1 MKKVSLRAY
10 SALIL
15 ALLIV
20 VFLGI
25 YIARYINN
33 GEDWALFFDEATSDF
48 SYSITD
54 RNGVTLATM
63 GGGGRYYADDAAT
76 RIACYHVIGD
86 YAGNVGTGALQSFK
100 KELSGYNLIS
110 GIEHREDA
118 TLPLT
123 IDSELN
129 KVAYNALAGR
139 KGCVLVSNYK
149 TGEILCMVSSP
160 SIDPLNVPSELPD
173 GAYINRA
180 ISATFTPGSIF
191 KLITLTAA
199 LDTMDD
205 INSKT
210 FQCNG
215 SVDVK
220 GVTVTC
226 TGTHGNQTIEQA
238 LANSCNCAFAELSL
252 ELGADTIAEYA
263 QKLGIT
269 TPNKLDDIDCAVGTY
284 VKDEYKSAAL
294 AWSGIGQSEDLVC
307 PYSMLRVVS
316 AFANNGTVVEPTLIG
331 NGGEKT
337 TQLVSASLANKVKS
351 MMSYNFVYKYGQG
364 NFPGLDL
371 CAKTGTAEVGD
382 DKSPHGWFVGFN
394 NDEARPYA
402 FVVFV
407 ENGGSGIGAAGSVAN
422 TVLQAAVKK

>member
-15 ALLIV
+15 AFLVFI
-20 VFLGI
+20 FLGI
-25 YIARYINN
+25 YIVRYINS
-33 GEDWALFFDEATSDF
+33 GADWALYFDESTSDY

-54 RNGVTLATM
+54 RNGVALAVM
-63 GGGGRYYADDAAT
+63 GGGGRYYADDAET
-76 RIACYHVIGD
+76 RIANYHVIGD
-86 YAGNVGTGALQSFK
+86 YAGNVGTGALQTYR
-100 KELSGYNLIS
+100 KELSDFSLIT
-110 GIEHREDA
+110 GIEHREDTA
-118 TLPLT
+118 LPLT

-149 TGEILCMVSSP
+149 TSEILCMVSSP
-160 SIDPLNVPSELPD
+160 SVDPLNMPEELPD

-180 ISATFTPGSIF
+180 ISAAFTPGSIF
-191 KLITLTAA
+191 KLVTLTAA

-205 INSKT
+205 INTKT

-252 ELGADTIAEYA
+252 ELGADTLAEYSE
-263 QKLGIT
+263 KLGIT
-269 TPNKLDDIDCAVGTY
+269 TSSKLDDIDCAKGAY

-307 PYSMLRVVS
+307 PYSMLRIVS

-331 NGGEKT
+331 HNGEKT
-337 TQLVSASLANKVKS
+337 TQLVSSELANKVKS
-351 MMSYNFVYKYGQG
+351 MMSYNFVYKYGQS

-382 DKSPHGWFVGFN
+382 DKSPHGWFVGFI
-394 NDEARPYA
+394 NDETHPYA
-402 FVVFV
+402 FVVLV
-407 ENGGSGIGAAGSVAN
+407 ENGGSGLGAAGSVAN
-422 TVLQAAVKK
+422 AVLQAAVK

>member
-10 SALIL
+10 SALLL
-15 ALLIV
+15 ALLVLI
-20 VFLGI
+20 FLVI
-25 YIARYINN
+25 YIVRYVNN
-33 GEDWALFFDEATSDF
+33 GEDWALYFDEVTSGF

-54 RNGVTLATM
+54 RNGATLATM
-63 GGGGRYYADDAAT
+63 GGGGRYYCDDTDT
-76 RIACYHVIGD
+76 RIACYHVLGD
-86 YAGNVGTGALQSFK
+86 YAGNVGTGALQQYK
-100 KELSGYNLIS
+100 KELSGFNLIS
-110 GIEHREDA
+110 GIEHREDEA
-118 TLPLT
+118 LPLT
-123 IDSELN
+123 IDADLN
-129 KVAYNALAGR
+129 KTAYNALAGR
-139 KGCVLVSNYK
+139 KGAVIVSNYK
-149 TGEILCMVSSP
+149 TGEIICMVSSP
-160 SIDPLNVPSELPD
+160 SIDPLNVPKELPD

-180 ISATFTPGSIF
+180 ISATFTPGSVF

-205 INSKT
+205 INTKT

-220 GVTVTC
+220 GVRVKC

-252 ELGADTIAEYA
+252 ELGADTLAEYA

-269 TPNKLDDIDCAVGTY
+269 TTNKLDGIDCAKGTY
-284 VKDEYKSAAL
+284 VKDDYKSAAL

-316 AFANNGTVVEPTLIG
+316 AFANNGTVVEPSLIG
-331 NGGEKT
+331 NSEKT
-337 TQLVSASLANKVKS
+337 TPLVNPETADKVKS
-351 MMSYNFVYKYGQG
+351 MMSYNVVYKYGQST
-364 NFPGLDL
+364 FPGLDI
-371 CAKTGTAEVGD
+371 CAKTGTAEVGE
-382 DKSPHGWFVGFN
+382 DKSPHGWFVGFLN
-394 NDEARPYA
+394 SDAHPYA

-407 ENGGSGIGAAGSVAN
+407 ENGGSGLGAAGSVAN